1 MQHFALNGT
10 ILLFAFAVDLILGD
24 PRWLP
29 HPVRG
34 IGWTIQRTE
43 KVLRRFAKTPLA
55 EKAAGV
61 LLVVLIVSL
70 VSFLSQFLIRSF
82 FRFSLSFGF
91 ALSVFLTYTTF
102 AARDLGNAAKAVMR
116 HLDAGEIAQARTE
129 LSMIVGRDTMDLD
142 DQDIARAVVE
152 TVAENTSDG
161 VIAPLF
167 YLAIGGPV
175 LALAYKA
182 VNTLDSMVGYR
193 NERYINF
200 GWAAARVD
208 DIANFIP
215 ARITAVLI
223 CLATEILRGLNT
235 IVSPAPQLSPSRGEA
250 VSELRTPSSALAS
263 PWHIMLRDR
272 NKHPSPNSGYP
283 EAAMAGALG
292 IRLGGPG
299 TYAGIPSLKPFIGEA
314 INRIDKKHIEKSVR
328 LMYCTTS
335 FAVLGAAAMMFLI

>member
-1 MQHFALNGT
+1 VQYFALNGT
-10 ILLFAFAVDLILGD
+10 ILLAAFALDLIFGD

-43 KVLRRFAKTPLA
+43 IVLRRFAITPLA

-61 LLVVLIVSL
+61 FLVVLIVSL
-70 VSFLSQFLIRSF
+70 VSFLSHFLIFTSSRI
-82 FRFSLSFGF
+82 SLSLGF
-91 ALSVFLTYTTF
+91 ALSVLLAYTTL
-102 AARDLGNAAKAVMR
+102 AARDLGNAAKGVLR
-116 HLDAGEIAQARTE
+116 HLDAGEIAQARTG
-129 LSMIVGRDTMDLD
+129 LSMIVGRDTADLD
-142 DQDIARAVVE
+142 DQEIARAVVE

-161 VIAPLF
+161 VIAPIF

-208 DIANFIP
+208 DAANFIP

-223 CLATEILRGLNT
+223 CLVANLFSIYN
-235 IVSPAPQLSPSRGEA
+235 SAF
-250 VSELRTPSSALAS
+250 RTPHSALHA
-263 PWHIMLRDR
+263 PWHIMLRDG

-299 TYAGIPSLKPFIGEA
+299 AYAGIPRLKPFIGEA
-314 INRIDKKHIEKSVR
+314 INRLDKKHIEKSVH

-335 FAVLGAAAMMFLI
+335 FAVLGAAALMFLI

>member
-1 MQHFALNGT
+1 MQHFALNVT
-10 ILLFAFAVDLILGD
+10 ILLSAFALDLILGD

-43 KVLRRFAKTPLA
+43 TVLRRFAKTPIA

-70 VSFLSQFLIRSF
+70 VSFLSQFLILSF
-82 FRFSLSFGF
+82 FRISHSFGF
-91 ALSVFLTYTTF
+91 ALSVLLAYTTL
-102 AARDLGNAAKAVMR
+102 AARDLGNAAKAVLR
-116 HLDAGEIAQARTE
+116 HLDAGEIVQARTG
-129 LSMIVGRDTMDLD
+129 LSMIVGRDTVDLD
-142 DQDIARAVVE
+142 DQEIARAVVE

-167 YLAIGGPV
+167 YLAMGGPA

-193 NERYINF
+193 NEKYINF

-208 DIANFIP
+208 DVANFIP

-223 CLATEILRGLNT
+223 CLVANLFSIYN
-235 IVSPAPQLSPSRGEA
+235 SAF
-250 VSELRTPSSALAS
+250 RTPHSALHA
-263 PWHIMLRDR
+263 PWHIILRDG

-292 IRLGGPG
+292 VRLGGPG
-299 TYAGIPSLKPFIGEA
+299 AYAGIPSLKPFIGEA
-314 INRIDKKHIEKSVR
+314 INRLDKKHIEKSVH

>member
-91 ALSVFLTYTTF
+91 ALSVFLAYTTF
-102 AARDLGNAAKAVMR
+102 AARDLGNAATAVLR
-116 HLDAGEIAQARTE
+116 HLDAGEIVQARTE
-129 LSMIVGRDTMDLD
+129 LSMIVGRDTVDLD

-167 YLAIGGPV
+167 YLAMGGPV

-223 CLATEILRGLNT
+223 CLVA
-235 IVSPAPQLSPSRGEA
+235 
-250 VSELRTPSSALAS
+250 
-263 PWHIMLRDR
+263 
-272 NKHPSPNSGYP
+272 K
-283 EAAMAGALG
+283 
-292 IRLGGPG
+292 
-299 TYAGIPSLKPFIGEA
+299 
-314 INRIDKKHIEKSVR
+314 
-328 LMYCTTS
+328 YC
-335 FAVLGAAAMMFLI
+335 AD

>member
-10 ILLFAFAVDLILGD
+10 ILLSAFALDLIFGD
-24 PRWLP
+24 PRWFP

-34 IGWTIQRTE
+34 IGWAIQRTE
-43 KVLRRFAKTPLA
+43 TVLRRFAKTPLA

-70 VSFLSQFLIRSF
+70 VSFLSQFLILSF
-82 FRFSLSFGF
+82 FRISISVGF
-91 ALSVFLTYTTF
+91 ALSVLLAYTTL
-102 AARDLGNAAKAVMR
+102 AARDLGNAAKTVLR
-116 HLDAGEIAQARTE
+116 HLDAGEIAQARTG
-129 LSMIVGRDTMDLD
+129 LSMIVGRDTADLD
-142 DQDIARAVVE
+142 DQEIARAVVE

-167 YLAIGGPV
+167 YLAMGGPAF
-175 LALAYKA
+175 ALAYKA

-193 NERYINF
+193 NEKYVNF
-200 GWAAARVD
+200 GWAAARLD
-208 DIANFIP
+208 DVANFIP

-223 CLATEILRGLNT
+223 CLVANLFSIYN
-235 IVSPAPQLSPSRGEA
+235 SAF
-250 VSELRTPSSALAS
+250 RTPHSALHA
-263 PWHIMLRDR
+263 PWHITFRDG

-299 TYAGIPSLKPFIGEA
+299 TYAGIPSIKPFIGEE
-314 INRIDKKHIEKSVR
+314 INRLDKKHIEIAVH

-335 FAVLGAAAMMFLI
+335 FAVLGMAAIMFLI